1 MPKFFSIFI
10 FPLQFAK
17 FLILDKWSKIVKGY
31 GTKPISE
38 AASLFRSKWKRT
50 ELKTL
55 IYKKFITYFDQVC
68 KLSLEHTMSCTP
80 QMETNNNVLKSAE

>member
-50 ELKTL
+50 IENLNL
-55 IYKKFITYFDQVC
+55 QKFITYFDQVC
-68 KLSLEHTMSCTP
+68 KLSLEHTCTP
-80 QMETNNNVLKSAE
+80 RMETNNNVLESAE

>member
-55 IYKKFITYFDQVC
+55 IYKKFIAYYDQVC
-68 KLSLEHTMSCTP
+68 KLSLEHTCTP
-80 QMETNNNVLKSAE
+80 RMETNNNVLKSAE